1 MRDAGAD
8 DIGVHVSSSRVGRP
22 AARWSD
28 RDAYKAERGGGRG
41 TETRIKRREGER
53 EPEAEKG
60 KVGWLGRWSCGAA
73 ELRDCGGGW
82 FERGWTRVASRE
94 WVGRDVIAMG
104 EIDPGFAVC
113 PRAQQHLHPRDH
125 PSPTTLFH
133 VALQPD
139 STLRALSLAP
149 SLSLPL
155 SLPLSSSRR
164 QQRRACLEDLSRWL
178 FPRRKRFRRAD
189 RVLGM
194 HGEGQNGWPSSWRRC
209 FRLGRMY
216 VGVGFGFLFFSWGL
230 LLFENL
236 FITLHNWWFLN
247 FQVNF
252 SEFCDSF
259 IIIIRYIYVVV

>member
-28 RDAYKAERGGGRG
+28 RDAYKAERGRKRDRDAYKAERGRERAGSGEGKGWMARSLELRCCGTAGLRGWVVWARVNEGGVARVGRAWRHSYGGDRSGIRG
-41 TETRIKRREGER
+41 L
-53 EPEAEKG
+53 PE
-60 KVGWLGRWSCGAA
+60 GAA
-73 ELRDCGGGW
+73 APTSPRPPLAHNALPR
-82 FERGWTRVASRE
+82 RSPTR
-94 WVGRDVIAMG
+94 
-104 EIDPGFAVC
+104 
-113 PRAQQHLHPRDH
+113 LHPTR
-125 PSPTTLFH
+125 S
-133 VALQPD
+133 
-139 STLRALSLAP
+139 LSLAP

-164 QQRRACLEDLSRWL
+164 EQRRACLEDLSRWL

-252 SEFCDSF
+252 SEFCDS